1 MLIAIVSALTP
12 RRRSA
17 GAPPGPSP
25 PGGGVGEGAD
35 RRRPP
40 RFRFRLHP
48 ARRLAR
54 RPRASRRRAEA
65 GFVLV
70 ATLWALAALAVLAA
84 YIDGVVASDVRDA
97 IEARRSL
104 QAEIDRRSTE
114 ATVLYLLATGRMNHR
129 GLVLEEVQQFADAL
143 GEDEFLPP
151 HGDGEL
157 EANGAVYAGLGGA
170 RFALQDEGGLVSVNA
185 PRSGHFQA
193 LLAHAGL
200 TASEIERIVARV
212 EDYIDSD
219 DTLTMGGA
227 ERYDYRRQGEP
238 PPLNW
243 IMSSPLELRRVLGV
257 DEAIP
262 PERWRAL
269 RPLLTMRPVYSYN
282 FNTMRPEVL
291 ALLLGLDERGVRR
304 LVEERE
310 KTPILRLG
318 QVALLS
324 GRHLDIDEM
333 ELRTLPSRFVRVSVW
348 HEGDGSRILTGIALT
363 PLGESA
369 PWQMD
374 YRYREPVPPPTG
386 SSTPRE
392 PPLQAETVLLR

>member
-1 MLIAIVSALTP
+1 MTLPV
-12 RRRSA
+12 
-17 GAPPGPSP
+17 
-25 PGGGVGEGAD
+25 
-35 RRRPP
+35 RPP
-40 RFRFRLHP
+40 RP
-48 ARRLAR
+48 RRDER
-54 RPRASRRRAEA
+54 

-97 IEARRSL
+97 IEAKRAL

-129 GLVLEEVQQFADAL
+129 GLILEEVQQFSGFL

-157 EANGAVYAGLGGA
+157 KANGAVYAGLGGA
-170 RFALQDEGGLVSVNA
+170 RFSIQDEGGLVSVNA
-185 PRSGHFQA
+185 PRSTHFQA

-200 TASEIERIVARV
+200 GASETARIVARV

-219 DTLTMGGA
+219 DTLSLDGA
-227 ERYDYRRQGEP
+227 ERHDYAQQGRE

-243 IMSSPLELRRVLGV
+243 IMSSPLELGNVLGIDAV
-257 DEAIP
+257 ITP
-262 PERWRAL
+262 GQWREL
-269 RPLLTMRPVYSYN
+269 WPLLTMRPVYSYN

-310 KTPILRLG
+310 KAPIQRLS

-333 ELRTLPSRFVRVSVW
+333 DIRLLPSRFVRVSVW

-363 PLGESA
+363 PLGEST
-369 PWQMD
+369 PWQKD
-374 YRYREPVPPPTG
+374 YRYTEPVVTRNG
-386 SSTPRE
+386 SRGPRE
-392 PPLQAETVLLR
+392 PPLRAETPLLR

>member
-1 MLIAIVSALTP
+1 MSLVRPRRPHAHPRP
-12 RRRSA
+12 RRRR
-17 GAPPGPSP
+17 PSD
-25 PGGGVGEGAD
+25 E
-35 RRRPP
+35 R
-40 RFRFRLHP
+40 
-48 ARRLAR
+48 
-54 RPRASRRRAEA
+54 

-97 IEARRSL
+97 IEAKRAL

-129 GLVLEEVQQFADAL
+129 GLILEEVQQFSNSLD
-143 GEDEFLPP
+143 EDEFLPP
-151 HGDGEL
+151 RGDGEL
-157 EANGAVYAGLGGA
+157 KATGAVYAGLGEA
-170 RFALQDEGGLVSVNA
+170 RFSLQDEGGLVSVNA
-185 PRSGHFQA
+185 PRSAHFQA
-193 LLAHAGL
+193 LLADAGL
-200 TASEIERIVARV
+200 TATEVERITARV

-219 DTLTMGGA
+219 DTLSLGGA
-227 ERYDYRRQGEP
+227 ERYDYVQQGRE

-243 IMSSPLELRRVLGV
+243 IMSSPLELGNVLGIDAV
-257 DEAIP
+257 ITPAE
-262 PERWRAL
+262 WREL
-269 RPLLTMRPVYSYN
+269 WPLLTMRPVYSYN

-310 KTPILRLG
+310 KAPILRLS
-318 QVALLS
+318 QVALLT
-324 GRHLDIDEM
+324 GRHLDLDEM

-348 HEGDGSRILTGIALT
+348 HEGDGSRILSGIALT
-363 PLGESA
+363 PLGESV

-374 YRYREPVPPPTG
+374 YRYREPVSPPTG

-392 PPLQAETVLLR
+392 PPLRAETGLFR

>member
-1 MLIAIVSALTP
+1 MSPRP
-12 RRRSA
+12 RRR
-17 GAPPGPSP
+17 P
-25 PGGGVGEGAD
+25 
-35 RRRPP
+35 
-40 RFRFRLHP
+40 
-48 ARRLAR
+48 
-54 RPRASRRRAEA
+54 EA

-97 IEARRSL
+97 IEARRAL

-129 GLVLEEVQQFADAL
+129 GLILEEVQQFADSF
-143 GEDEFLPP
+143 GEDELPPP
-151 HGDGEL
+151 HGAGEL
-157 EANGAVYAGLGGA
+157 KATGAVYAGLGEA
-170 RFALQDEGGLVSVNA
+170 RFSLQDEGGLVSVNA
-185 PRSGHFQA
+185 PRSHHFQA

-200 TASEIERIVARV
+200 TASEVERIVARV

-227 ERYDYRRQGEP
+227 ERYDYVRQGRE

-243 IMSSPLELRRVLGV
+243 IMASPLELGNVLGIDAV
-257 DEAIP
+257 VAPGE
-262 PERWRAL
+262 WREIW
-269 RPLLTMRPVYSYN
+269 PLLTMRPVYSYN

-291 ALLLGLDERGVRR
+291 AMLLGLDERGLRR
-304 LVEERE
+304 LLEERE
-310 KTPILRLG
+310 KAPILRLG
-318 QVALLS
+318 QVALLT

-333 ELRTLPSRFVRVSVW
+333 DLLTLPSRFVRLSTW
-348 HEGDGSRILTGIALT
+348 REGDGSRILTGIALT

-374 YRYREPVPPPTG
+374 YRYREPVSPPTG

-392 PPLQAETVLLR
+392 PPLQAETDLLR

>member
-1 MLIAIVSALTP
+1 MSLP
-12 RRRSA
+12 RR
-17 GAPPGPSP
+17 PLTPGPSP
-25 PGGGVGEGAD
+25 TGRGEKKAANASAGAGAGAPGPSPSGGGVGEGAA

-40 RFRFRLHP
+40 RP
-48 ARRLAR
+48 
-54 RPRASRRRAEA
+54 RPEA

-97 IEARRSL
+97 IEAKRAL

-129 GLVLEEVQQFADAL
+129 GLILEEVQQFADSF
-143 GEDEFLPP
+143 GEDELPPP

-157 EANGAVYAGLGGA
+157 KATGAVYAGLGEA
-170 RFALQDEGGLVSVNA
+170 RFSLQDEGGLVSVNA
-185 PRSGHFQA
+185 PRSHHFQA
-193 LLAHAGL
+193 FLAHSGL
-200 TASEIERIVARV
+200 SASEVERIVARV
-212 EDYIDSD
+212 EDYIDSN

-227 ERYDYRRQGEP
+227 ERHDYLQQGRE

-243 IMSSPLELRRVLGV
+243 IMASPLELGNVLGIDAV
-257 DEAIP
+257 IAP
-262 PERWRAL
+262 GRWREL
-269 RPLLTMRPVYSYN
+269 WPLLTMRPVYSYN

-291 ALLLGLDERGVRR
+291 AMLLGLDERGLRR
-304 LVEERE
+304 LLEERE
-310 KTPILRLG
+310 KAPILRLG
-318 QVALLS
+318 QVALLT

-333 ELRTLPSRFVRVSVW
+333 DLITLPSRFVRLSTW
-348 HEGDGSRILTGIALT
+348 REGDGSRILTGIALT

-374 YRYREPVPPPTG
+374 YRYREPVSPPTG

-392 PPLQAETVLLR
+392 PPLQAETDLLR

>member
-1 MLIAIVSALTP
+1 MSLP
-12 RRRSA
+12 RRNQ
-17 GAPPGPSP
+17 
-25 PGGGVGEGAD
+25 
-35 RRRPP
+35 
-40 RFRFRLHP
+40 
-48 ARRLAR
+48 
-54 RPRASRRRAEA
+54 A

-97 IEARRSL
+97 IEAKRAL
-104 QAEIDRRSTE
+104 KAEIDRRSTE

-129 GLVLEEVQQFADAL
+129 GLILEEVQRFTNAFD
-143 GEDEFLPP
+143 EDESAPSR
-151 HGDGEL
+151 GDGEL
-157 EANGAVYAGLGGA
+157 KATGAVYAGLGET
-170 RFALQDEGGLVSVNA
+170 RFSLQDEGGLVSVNA
-185 PRSGHFQA
+185 PRSDHFQA
-193 LLAHAGL
+193 LLARLGL
-200 TASEIERIVARV
+200 SSSEVERIVARV

-219 DTLTMGGA
+219 DTLSLDGA
-227 ERYDYRRQGEP
+227 ERHDYARQGRE

-243 IMSSPLELRRVLGV
+243 IMASPLELANVLGIDAV
-257 DEAIP
+257 LTP
-262 PERWRAL
+262 RQWREL
-269 RPLLTMRPVYSYN
+269 WPLLTMRPVYSYN

-304 LVEERE
+304 LLAERE
-310 KTPILRLG
+310 KAPILRLS

-333 ELRTLPSRFVRVSVW
+333 DVRILPSRFVRVSVW
-348 HEGDGSRILTGIALT
+348 HEGDGSRILSGIALT

-374 YRYREPVPPPTG
+374 YRYREPVSPPTA

-392 PPLQAETVLLR
+392 PPLQAETSLLR

>member
-1 MLIAIVSALTP
+1 MSLVRP
-12 RRRSA
+12 RR
-17 GAPPGPSP
+17 PGPGPCSG
-25 PGGGVGEGAD
+25 PGP
-35 RRRPP
+35 RP
-40 RFRFRLHP
+40 RD
-48 ARRLAR
+48 R
-54 RPRASRRRAEA
+54 RPRRDER

-97 IEARRSL
+97 IEAKQAL

-129 GLVLEEVQQFADAL
+129 GLVLEEVQQFADSL
-143 GEDEFLPP
+143 GEDELLPP
-151 HGDGEL
+151 RGDGEL
-157 EANGAVYAGLGGA
+157 KATGAVYAGLGET
-170 RFALQDEGGLVSVNA
+170 RFSLQDEGGLVSVNA
-185 PRSGHFQA
+185 PRSAHFQA
-193 LLAHAGL
+193 LLAQAGL
-200 TASEIERIVARV
+200 SSSEVARIVARV

-219 DTLTMGGA
+219 DTLSLGGA
-227 ERYDYRRQGEP
+227 ERYDYARQGRK

-243 IMSSPLELRRVLGV
+243 IMSSPLELGNVLGIDAV
-257 DEAIP
+257 ITPAE
-262 PERWRAL
+262 WREL
-269 RPLLTMRPVYSYN
+269 WPLLTMRPVYSYN

-310 KTPILRLG
+310 KAPILRLSR
-318 QVALLS
+318 VALLT

-363 PLGESA
+363 PLGETA

-374 YRYREPVPPPTG
+374 YRYREPVSPPTG
-386 SSTPRE
+386 ASTPGE
-392 PPLQAETVLLR
+392 PPLQAETDLLR

>member
-1 MLIAIVSALTP
+1 MNAL
-12 RRRSA
+12 RERER
-17 GAPPGPSP
+17 
-25 PGGGVGEGAD
+25 
-35 RRRPP
+35 
-40 RFRFRLHP
+40 
-48 ARRLAR
+48 
-54 RPRASRRRAEA
+54 

-70 ATLWALAALAVLAA
+70 ATLWVLAALAVLAA
-84 YIDGVVASDVRDA
+84 YIAGVVASDVRDA
-97 IEARRSL
+97 IEAKRAL
-104 QAEIDRRSTE
+104 QAELDRRSTE
-114 ATVLYLLATGRMNHR
+114 STVLYLLATGRMNHR
-129 GLVLEEVQQFADAL
+129 GLVLEEEQRFSDSV

-157 EANGAVYAGLGGA
+157 KATGDVYAGLGGA
-170 RFALQDEGGLVSVNA
+170 RFSIQDEGGLVSVNA
-185 PRSGHFQA
+185 PRSAHFQA
-193 LLAHAGL
+193 LLAQVGL
-200 TASEIERIVARV
+200 SSSEVARIVARV

-219 DTLTMGGA
+219 DTLSLDGA
-227 ERYDYRRQGEP
+227 ERYDYVQQGRE

-243 IMSSPLELRRVLGV
+243 IMSSPLELGNVLGIDAV
-257 DEAIP
+257 ITPAQ
-262 PERWRAL
+262 WREMW
-269 RPLLTMRPVYSYN
+269 PLLTMRPVYSYN

-310 KTPILRLG
+310 KAPILRLS

-348 HEGDGSRILTGIALT
+348 HEGDGSRILIGIALT

-369 PWQMD
+369 PWRMD
-374 YRYREPVPPPTG
+374 YRYREPVSPPTG

-392 PPLQAETVLLR
+392 SPLRAETGLLQ